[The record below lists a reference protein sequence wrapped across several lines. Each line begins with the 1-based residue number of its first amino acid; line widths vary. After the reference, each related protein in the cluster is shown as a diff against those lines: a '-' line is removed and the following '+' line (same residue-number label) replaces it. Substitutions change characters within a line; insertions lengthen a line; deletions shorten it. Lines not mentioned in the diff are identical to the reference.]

1 MSANPILG
9 RWLRITILFC
19 CGMLCSGAYACTTLA
34 TATIDLGARTSFEA
48 ATEELAAGA
57 GGSGLVCPGLLTL
70 LTSQHIYLSVDSMS
84 SALTNSVTGDT
95 IPYEV
100 ITIPGAVPLVAGT
113 TTGNIAGGS
122 LLTLLGTTSEA
133 LLYVNLGAAPNVSA
147 GTYTA
152 TVTLRWHYATCGN
165 LGAAGACALGPWT
178 TSPGITQSCVL
189 GILCTIN
196 QSSVPGPGLPV
207 TLTINL
213 TITNDCRFSADDIDF
228 GSAPFVEGFED
239 VTGALRIRCTK
250 GSTYTVG
257 LGNGLNFANNRR
269 RMASG
274 ANRLEYDVFHPGG
287 QRWDTTLNRA
297 VQSTP
302 AQGNLPEVF
311 VYEARIYPDQ
321 TSPPVGLY
329 TDTLVIDVNF

>member
-1 MSANPILG
+1 MIANPVVR
-9 RWLRITILFC
+9 RWLQVIALLC
-19 CGMLCSGAYACTTLA
+19 CGWFGGGAYACTTLA
-34 TATIDLGARTSFEA
+34 TATIDLGTRTSFEA
-48 ATEELAAGA
+48 ATAEPAAGA
-57 GGSGLVCPGLLTL
+57 GGSGLVCSGLLTL
-70 LTSQHIYLSVDSMS
+70 LTSQYIYLSVDSMS
-84 SALTNSVTGDT
+84 PALKNAATGDT

-100 ITIPGAVPLVAGT
+100 ITVPGAVPLSVGA
-113 TTGNIAGGS
+113 TTGNIAGSG
-122 LLTLLGTTSEA
+122 LLTLLGTSSEA

-147 GTYTA
+147 GVYTA
-152 TVTLRWHYATCGN
+152 TATLRWHYATCGN
-165 LGAAGACALGPWT
+165 LGAIGICALGAWT
-178 TSPGITQSCVL
+178 LSPGITQSCL
-189 GILCTIN
+189 LTLCTLT
-196 QSSVPGPGLPV
+196 QSSLPGPGVPV

-213 TITNDCRFSADDIDF
+213 TVTNDCRFSADDIDF